1 MASTEG
7 DEVIPPRHTPDAALH
22 FRARMYRSRYPTLR
36 TVRIAG
42 DGSVWVDGTRRV
54 IYYRHDSGSIHY
66 PAQPTGEFRTWALRA
81 VAGVADAMEV
91 VR

>member
-1 MASTEG
+1 M
-7 DEVIPPRHTPDAALH
+7 IPPRHTPDAVLS
-22 FRARMYRSRYPTLR
+22 FRARVYRSRHATLR
-36 TVRIAG
+36 TVRITG

-54 IYYRHDSGSIHY
+54 LYYRHDSVSIHY

-81 VAGVADAMEV
+81 VASVADAMEV

>member
-1 MASTEG
+1 M
-7 DEVIPPRHTPDAALH
+7 IPPRHTPDAVLH
-22 FRARMYRSRYPTLR
+22 IRARMYRSRHPTLR

-66 PAQPTGEFRTWALRA
+66 PAQTAGDFRTWALRA
-81 VAGVADAMEV
+81 VASVAAAMEV